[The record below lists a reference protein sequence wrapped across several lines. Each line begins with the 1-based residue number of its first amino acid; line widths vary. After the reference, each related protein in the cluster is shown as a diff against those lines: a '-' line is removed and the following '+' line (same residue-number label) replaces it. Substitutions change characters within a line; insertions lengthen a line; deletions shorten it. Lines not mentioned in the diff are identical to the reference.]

1 MWISVVILIF
11 LFQLQRFGTHK
22 VGYSFAPILVLWF
35 LLIGIIGIFNFSKYD
50 PGVIKALNPWCIIQ
64 YFQRNKKEAWIS
76 LGGVVLCLTGSQ
88 AFFDDLGH
96 FNIRSIQ
103 LSSSVVLVPSV
114 LLAYLGQCS
123 YLRKHNADFASAFYS
138 SIPKALYWPQF
149 VLAIL
154 AAIIA
159 SQSLISGSFSIV
171 QQSVAL
177 GCFPRVKI
185 VHTSSKYEGQV
196 YVPEINTLL
205 MIACV
210 LVTFGFKNTVQIGN
224 AYGIAVTFVF
234 VITSALLVLIM
245 VMIWKTNIIII
256 IFYILTI
263 SSIELL
269 FLSSTLY
276 KFVDGGYLPLLFAFV
291 VVSIMFIWNYGYR
304 KKYMYELENKIE
316 VEKLTDIISNTRIH
330 RIEGLGLFYTQL
342 VQGISPIFPR
352 YVSSVQALHSVLVFV
367 SIKFLHISKVPA
379 EERFLF
385 QRVKPGELIFRCV
398 VRYGYADSR
407 KDQGAQFEQMLA
419 NQLREFIQEDNSN
432 NDMQRE
438 MALVDKAL
446 TDGIVYLMGE
456 GEVMAVNGSSWF
468 KKLIVDD
475 LYNCLSR
482 IVRQP
487 DEVFLI
493 PRKQLLKVCMTY
505 EV

>member
-1 MWISVVILIF
+1 MGEVEEVQELDDNHQQNGQGKGLIKKEKDSFDMEAGGSNSSYRNRQVADWTTVLKLAFQCIGIVYGDLGTSPLYVLPGVFQDGIKHSDDLLGVLSLIVYSIVTISLIKYVFIVLSANDNGDVLSAVGGLKVAIPSLTDDAIMWISVVILIF

-50 PGVIKALNPWCIIQ
+50 PGVIKALNPW
-64 YFQRNKKEAWIS
+64 
-76 LGGVVLCLTGSQ
+76 
-88 AFFDDLGH
+88 
-96 FNIRSIQ
+96 
-103 LSSSVVLVPSV
+103 
-114 LLAYLGQCS
+114 
-123 YLRKHNADFASAFYS
+123 
-138 SIPKALYWPQF
+138 
-149 VLAIL
+149 
-154 AAIIA
+154 
-159 SQSLISGSFSIV
+159 
-171 QQSVAL
+171 
-177 GCFPRVKI
+177 
-185 VHTSSKYEGQV
+185 
-196 YVPEINTLL
+196 
-205 MIACV
+205 
-210 LVTFGFKNTVQIGN
+210 
-224 AYGIAVTFVF
+224 
-234 VITSALLVLIM
+234 
-245 VMIWKTNIIII
+245 
-256 IFYILTI
+256 
-263 SSIELL
+263 
-269 FLSSTLY
+269 
-276 KFVDGGYLPLLFAFV
+276 
-291 VVSIMFIWNYGYR
+291 

-342 VQGISPIFPR
+342 VQGMSPIFPR